1 MHRYAIGA
9 RLCQTGYDPEIK
21 VNPLANVPVG
31 GKKDDKK
38 AGKKEEEAPQ
48 VSQAQPIDIQKEK
61 ELRAKN

>member
-1 MHRYAIGA
+1 M
-9 RLCQTGYDPEIK
+9 
-21 VNPLANVPVG
+21 PVG